1 MTALAGRP
9 HMLPSQFEEL
19 ARLAARIGDGLHLEF
34 IDERLGI
41 KAVPD
46 GDHDEIV
53 AWLQQVCM
61 QHRPELHLYGERGL
75 LIPAYRKGYARP
87 DATLAPR
94 GSFSGQGEWAASEPV
109 LMTVEV
115 TSHDGDTDRRDRQQK
130 PRAYAEAGIP
140 VYLLIDRD
148 TCEVTVFSKPDG
160 DHYDQ
165 AVTVRFGTPVEI
177 PAPVGLKLDT
187 EPLKDW
193 VN

>member
-1 MTALAGRP
+1 MTALADRP
-9 HMLPSQFEEL
+9 HMQLSEFEEL
-19 ARLAARIGDGLHLEF
+19 ARLAARTAEGLSLEF
-34 IDERLGI
+34 IDGRLGI

-53 AWLQQVCM
+53 MWLQHLCM
-61 QHRPELHLYGERGL
+61 QHRPELGLYAERGL
-75 LIPAYRKGYARP
+75 VIRAYREGRARP
-87 DATLAPR
+87 DGTLAPR
-94 GSFSGQGEWAASEPV
+94 GSFSGQPEWADPEPV
-109 LMTVEV
+109 LMAVEV
-115 TSHDGDTDRRDRQQK
+115 TSYDRDTDRRDRQEK
-130 PRAYAEAGIP
+130 PQAYAATGIP